1 MNQDP
6 LIYKYNTAVAN
17 FQIAQNMVSTALQNK
32 NMKQAEFYQES
43 AQKYLQLANYYFGLI
58 QNMKSPVEFEFGRYS
73 KKKSNKRKSKN

>member
-1 MNQDP
+1 
-6 LIYKYNTAVAN
+6 
-17 FQIAQNMVSTALQNK
+17 
-32 NMKQAEFYQES
+32 MKQAEFYQES